1 MEWKF
6 VQRHTTAKKAKRIQ
20 ALRDKL
26 FKAADNR
33 YLFTVSETNY
43 LSEKLGISKELDG
56 RDFRNAVNTKMASLF
71 LNNTREEG
79 IEETNAI
86 VNEFARSQVFS
97 YYKRMAPTGYA
108 AMIDKIGRGE
118 IDVAQMV
125 KDVQNGTSTQDY
137 GMDISYLSFDP
148 ARAWVAESE
157 AENSGRN
164 PDYVKDHGYG
174 HRMPKK
180 SLYRDESYFNDF
192 GIKYDADG
200 NEVATKNVDQW
211 NMIQKLKEIKKT
223 VT

>member
-1 MEWKF
+1 
-6 VQRHTTAKKAKRIQ
+6 
-20 ALRDKL
+20 
-26 FKAADNR
+26 
-33 YLFTVSETNY
+33 
-43 LSEKLGISKELDG
+43 
-56 RDFRNAVNTKMASLF
+56 
-71 LNNTREEG
+71 
-79 IEETNAI
+79 
-86 VNEFARSQVFS
+86 
-97 YYKRMAPTGYA
+97 MAPTGYA

-137 GMDISYLSFDP
+137 GMNISYLSFDP

-200 NEVATKNVDQW
+200 NEVATKNVEQW
-211 NMIQKLKEIKKT
+211 NMIQKLKEIKRQSLDLYKEQSPNLFVMIRRPPRAT
-223 VT
+223 PRAVRQD

>member
-1 MEWKF
+1 ME
-6 VQRHTTAKKAKRIQ
+6 VCTTSYYGEESKRIQ

-56 RDFRNAVNTKMASLF
+56 RDFRNAVNAKMASLF

-79 IEETNAI
+79 IEEANAI

-148 ARAWVAESE
+148 ARAWAAESE

-200 NEVATKNVDQW
+200 NEVATKNVEQW
-211 NMIQKLKEIKKT
+211 NMIQNSRK
-223 VT
+223 

>member
-1 MEWKF
+1 ME
-6 VQRHTTAKKAKRIQ
+6 VRTTSYYGEESKRIQ

-56 RDFRNAVNTKMASLF
+56 RDFRNAVNAKMASLF
-71 LNNTREEG
+71 LNNTRESG
-79 IEETNAI
+79 IEEANAI

-180 SLYRDESYFNDF
+180 SLYRDESYLNDF

-200 NEVATKNVDQW
+200 NEVATK
-211 NMIQKLKEIKKT
+211 T
-223 VT
+223 